1 MGCLWKCDFALQLT
15 ERLRIMEVGTMGKLK
30 LNRTYK
36 DGLFRLVFKEK
47 KDLLDLYNAIADR
60 HYENPDDLIIT
71 TLDDAIY
78 IGMKNDISFLV
89 YDVLNLVEHQSS
101 FNPNMPIRGLGY
113 FSDVYQ
119 QYIEKNHLNIYG
131 SKLIELPVPQY
142 IVFYNGTTE
151 EPDRVELKL
160 SDAFAEVAGIS
171 PCLECTAIMLNINY
185 GHNQEMMKRCK
196 RLHDYSLFIKRVRE
210 NENAGLILEE
220 AVDKAVTDCINDGI
234 LADILSKNRAEVF
247 NLLIYEYDEKKQ
259 RKIEREEGKA
269 EGKAESILVLLE
281 DLGNVPEQLQ
291 TRILEE
297 TDMTI
302 LTKWLKEAARA
313 SSLEDFLKN
322 IDTQ

>member
-1 MGCLWKCDFALQLT
+1 
-15 ERLRIMEVGTMGKLK
+15 MGKLK

-142 IVFYNGTTE
+142 IVFYNGTAE

-234 LADILSKNRAEVF
+234 LADILSKNRAEVL

-259 RKIEREEGKA
+259 RKIEREEGKTEGKA
-269 EGKAESILVLLE
+269 EGKAEYILDLLE
-281 DLGNVPEQLQ
+281 DLGEVPPELR
-291 TRILEE
+291 TRIFKERNLEV
-297 TDMTI
+297 
-302 LTKWLKEAARA
+302 LKKWHKAAARA
-313 SSLEDFLKN
+313 ETLEEFMEKFN
-322 IDTQ
+322 S